1 MPRRSRSNTNKASRF
16 ILYIISAAVLIAALV
31 FGKFFLDKRAEHFSG
46 LNELSVADLKESGTS
61 LSGNEYRITGEIA
74 ERRNLSDDRGLLI
87 SVNPESNNKNT
98 GLIPIHIPPGVDS
111 INLERGQ
118 HYSFKVEID
127 REGLPV
133 ALDIKAQ

>member
-1 MPRRSRSNTNKASRF
+1 M
-16 ILYIISAAVLIAALV
+16 ISALV
-31 FGKFFLDKRAEHFSG
+31 FGKFFLDKRAEHFAG
-46 LNELSVADLKESGTS
+46 LNELSLTDLKESGTS

-74 ERRNLSDDRGLLI
+74 ERRNLTDDRGLLI
-87 SVNPESNNKNT
+87 SVNPESNTKDS
-98 GLIPIHIPPGVDS
+98 GLIPVHIPPGLNS
-111 INLERGQ
+111 INLERGH

>member
-1 MPRRSRSNTNKASRF
+1 MPRRSRSNTSKASR
-16 ILYIISAAVLIAALV
+16 IVLAIITGAAVIAALV

-46 LNELSVADLKESGTS
+46 INELSVADLKESGTS

-74 ERRNLSDDRGLLI
+74 ERRNLTGDRGLLI
-87 SVNPESNNKNT
+87 SVKPESNTKDS
-98 GLIPIHIPPGVDS
+98 GIIPIHVPPGVDS
-111 INLERGQ
+111 INLERGH

-133 ALDIKAQ
+133 ALDIKAL